1 LCGHAKRK
9 AGQLGGIES
18 QFLGLCGIKTIVKE
32 LSARCMIVAWSS
44 ASINSNFV
52 KEAGLAL
59 AHNKLLPETRRL
71 LQNCYPFASRRL
83 QIIVV

>member
-1 LCGHAKRK
+1 
-9 AGQLGGIES
+9 
-18 QFLGLCGIKTIVKE
+18 
-32 LSARCMIVAWSS
+32 MIVAWSS

-71 LQNCYPFASRRL
+71 LQNCYPFASPRL